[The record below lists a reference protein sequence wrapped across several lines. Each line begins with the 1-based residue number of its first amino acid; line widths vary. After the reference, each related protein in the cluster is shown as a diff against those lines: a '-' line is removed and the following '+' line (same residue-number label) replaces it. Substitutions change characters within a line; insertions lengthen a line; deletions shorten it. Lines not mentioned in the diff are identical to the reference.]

1 MYKAL
6 IVPFFDCSS
15 CVWGY
20 IGKVLSRKRQKLQNR
35 AARMVIF
42 SNNETR
48 FKDLLDKLGL
58 EVLEDTRIRQFVIL
72 MYKITHNISP
82 PYDESLWRIHSYNL
96 RNSWVDL
103 YLPKPKIEIGKH
115 SLHYRGSVLWNKL
128 PVEAREQ
135 ESLDL
140 FKSFYRDNA
149 FCEVM

>member
-6 IVPFFDCSS
+6 IVPCFDCFS

-20 IGKVLSRKRQKLQNR
+20 IGKVLSKKLQKLQNR

-72 MYKITHNISP
+72 MYTISHNISP
-82 PYDESLWRIHSYNL
+82 PYDESL
-96 RNSWVDL
+96 
-103 YLPKPKIEIGKH
+103 
-115 SLHYRGSVLWNKL
+115 
-128 PVEAREQ
+128 
-135 ESLDL
+135 
-140 FKSFYRDNA
+140 
-149 FCEVM
+149 